1 VQTTVHLT
9 SSGITLLG
17 FLLQPQLHCPQAGLD
32 ITHLNVVL
40 ATLAQFHAASLG
52 WKQSLQDDSVLDI
65 FPFLSKTPC
74 STLSLQE
81 RSELLMKFKAIVT
94 KMHNNQL
101 PERLQLKLEYLQL
114 VNQRLS
120 EPGEE
125 EINCVLGTVGL
136 GAVSPLDLAFQY
148 PSLAVSQN
156 GGNHTPTV
164 THPSLKCIIQT
175 PACAAITRVGNIF
188 FTSLPRD
195 LASWVFILSNR
206 SIRQHYLLDVI
217 SNYLIVLTNALD
229 LLGTNWEKFG
239 INFHNF
245 CDRFFKEVEIG
256 LLLAILVA
264 MNDTST
270 EDINKFLNITDIAI
284 GNMDDEKAIASFK
297 SPNINSIPLSPNR
310 LKYLYHLLDDV
321 RKFV

>member
-114 VNQRLS
+114 VNQRYEWKKTNEESNSYLISRLS

-175 PACAAITRVGNIF
+175 PACAAITRVCINIKPKSVHF
-188 FTSLPRD
+188 F
-195 LASWVFILSNR
+195 
-206 SIRQHYLLDVI
+206 
-217 SNYLIVLTNALD
+217 IVNV
-229 LLGTNWEKFG
+229 GWE
-239 INFHNF
+239 
-245 CDRFFKEVEIG
+245 
-256 LLLAILVA
+256 
-264 MNDTST
+264 
-270 EDINKFLNITDIAI
+270 
-284 GNMDDEKAIASFK
+284 
-297 SPNINSIPLSPNR
+297 
-310 LKYLYHLLDDV
+310 HLLHQPA
-321 RKFV
+321 

>member
-1 VQTTVHLT
+1 
-9 SSGITLLG
+9 
-17 FLLQPQLHCPQAGLD
+17 
-32 ITHLNVVL
+32 
-40 ATLAQFHAASLG
+40 
-52 WKQSLQDDSVLDI
+52 
-65 FPFLSKTPC
+65 
-74 STLSLQE
+74 
-81 RSELLMKFKAIVT
+81 
-94 KMHNNQL
+94 
-101 PERLQLKLEYLQL
+101 
-114 VNQRLS
+114 
-120 EPGEE
+120 
-125 EINCVLGTVGL
+125 
-136 GAVSPLDLAFQY
+136 
-148 PSLAVSQN
+148 
-156 GGNHTPTV
+156 
-164 THPSLKCIIQT
+164 
-175 PACAAITRVGNIF
+175 
-188 FTSLPRD
+188 
-195 LASWVFILSNR
+195 VFILSNR